1 MSELNKY
8 TMRTNIEILESLSVN
23 HKKLKEDKPLL
34 LFNILKAMDIAR
46 TEQLTIPAVVGRS
59 EQFYCFDEK
68 NKRIDRC
75 TEQCST
81 CKELKLMQ

>member
-1 MSELNKY
+1 METEIEDIINKTLERYEFELSKDEY
-8 TMRTNIEILESLSVN
+8 SVVATELAQEIV
-23 HKKLKEDKPLL
+23 KL
-34 LFNILKAMDIAR
+34 FA
-46 TEQLTIPAVVGRS
+46 IPDVVGQS

-75 TEQCST
+75 INQCDT